1 MVKSLI
7 KGKQFNRNR
16 LSGKYWRVILDG
28 TGLFYF
34 KEKHCDNCLCTEKH
48 MADGKKIKLYYHKVL
63 EAKFVLGEQVVI
75 SLGTEFIENEK
86 EHVTKQDCELNVAKQ
101 LLKKIKKTIP
111 DCPSV
116 YREMRCMQQKVL

>member
-1 MVKSLI
+1 M
-7 KGKQFNRNR
+7 
-16 LSGKYWRVILDG
+16 ILDG

-34 KEKHCDNCLCTEKH
+34 KEQHCENCLCTEKQ

-63 EAKFVLGEQVVI
+63 EAKIVLSNQVVI
-75 SLGTEFIENEK
+75 SLGTEFIENEN
-86 EHVTKQDCELNVAKQ
+86 EHVTKQDCELNAAKR

-116 YREMRCMQQKVL
+116 YREMRCMPQKVL